1 MSTQIINNIKNNNN
15 SKTNYVLVID
25 RNKQPLSPCKPG
37 VARSLL
43 NAGKAAVFRRY
54 PFTIILKK
62 EVNSNNDIPKS
73 QIKIDPGSKTT
84 GITLVQDNKV
94 IWAAELEH
102 RGWLIKQSLDSR
114 RASRKNRRSRK
125 TRYRKARFLNR
136 VKSKHKGWLAPS
148 LLHRV
153 ENISTWI
160 NKLIRFCAIDS
171 ITMELVKFD
180 TQKLQNPEISGKEY
194 QQGTL
199 FQYECREYLLEKFNR
214 TCVYCGAKEVPLE
227 VEHIHPRSKGGSNR
241 ISNLTLA
248 CRPCNQKKGSQ
259 DIKNFL
265 SNKPDLLKRI
275 LSQIKATLK
284 DASTVN
290 STRWKLKETL
300 ESTGLPVFTGSG
312 ALTKFNRCRLGL
324 PKTHWLDAACVGNIN
339 DLIIETHQPLLIK
352 SFGFG
357 SRQMCST
364 DKYGFPK
371 CYRSRQKVHF
381 GFTTGDIV
389 EANVPKGKYAGK
401 YTGRITTR
409 SNGSFA
415 IKSSTYNKRID
426 VNYKYCRVIHKL
438 DGYGYHFNEWLTT
451 ELNSVEAQ
459 VI

>member
-1 MSTQIINNIKNNNN
+1 MSTQTINNIKSNNN

-25 RNKQPLSPCKPG
+25 KNKQPLSPCKPG

-62 EVNSNNDIPKS
+62 EVNSSNDIPKS

-84 GITLVQDNKV
+84 GITLVRDNKV

-114 RASRKNRRSRK
+114 RASRNHRRSRK

-148 LLHRV
+148 LIHRV
-153 ENISTWI
+153 ENISTWV
-160 NKLIRFCAIDS
+160 NKLIRFCAVESVI
-171 ITMELVKFD
+171 MELVRFD
-180 TQKLQNPEISGKEY
+180 TQKMMNPEIQGKEY

-214 TCVYCGAKEVPLE
+214 TCAYCNAKEVPLE
-227 VEHIHPRSKGGSNR
+227 IEHIIPRSKGGSNR

-259 DIKNFL
+259 DIKDFL
-265 SNKPDLLKRI
+265 NGKPDLLKRI
-275 LSQIKATLK
+275 LNQTKAPLK
-284 DASTVN
+284 DASAVN
-290 STRWKLKETL
+290 NTRWKLKETL
-300 ESTGLPVFTGSG
+300 ELTGLPVNTGSG
-312 ALTKFNRCRLGL
+312 ALTKFNRCRLKL

-339 DLIIETHQPLLIK
+339 DLILETYQPLRIK
-352 SFGFG
+352 SYGFG
-357 SRQMCST
+357 SRQMCRT

-371 CYRSRQKVHF
+371 CYRSGQKVHF

-389 EANVPKGKYAGK
+389 EADIPKGKYAGK
-401 YTGRITTR
+401 YISRVTIRSTGK
-409 SNGSFA
+409 FA
-415 IKSSTYNKRID
+415 IKSLVHSKQIG
-426 VNYKYCRVIHKL
+426 VSYKYCKSLHKI
-438 DGYGYHFNEWLTT
+438 DGYDYRFGVF
-451 ELNSVEAQ
+451 